1 MLFLYNILLYFFKTL
16 APSFLYFSS
25 KGREW
30 LEGQK
35 KISGAIVSIEHK
47 YISSKC
53 IWMHCASLGEYEQGK
68 PVLWALK
75 EKYPDHKLIL
85 TFFSPSGFKLPAAFF
100 LADDVYPLPL
110 DGEKAAKTWIMAI
123 HPEIAIFVKQEFWYH
138 YLRELNLQ
146 KIPVFLISGTM
157 SSSSLLK
164 FPFYKNWYLNICRFF
179 NILFLQSEK
188 DVVIAANYPLE
199 NALLSGNTRV
209 DSVIKNKELE
219 WKNEIINSFTSQSD
233 VIFFGSAWPVDIPIL
248 QHFMANPLFK
258 KWKIIWAPHDI
269 SPKQKNILLD
279 ALDDKKSIIFL
290 SDANLEVQNNRILV
304 LDTIGMLKY
313 AYRYAKLVYIGGG
326 FGKGIHNLLEPMVY
340 HLPVVFGPNHLAF
353 PEARYLVE
361 NGGGFCINNL
371 KDWDAVLEK
380 LNIPAFR
387 DNCGIIASSYIAE
400 NMGTMD
406 KILPYLYT
414 VLDKNEQG

>member
-1 MLFLYNILLYFFKTL
+1 M
-16 APSFLYFSS
+16 
-25 KGREW
+25 
-30 LEGQK
+30 
-35 KISGAIVSIEHK
+35 
-47 YISSKC
+47 
-53 IWMHCASLGEYEQGK
+53 AS
-68 PVLWALK
+68 
-75 EKYPDHKLIL
+75 
-85 TFFSPSGFKLPAAFF
+85 
-100 LADDVYPLPL
+100 
-110 DGEKAAKTWIMAI
+110 
-123 HPEIAIFVKQEFWYH
+123 
-138 YLRELNLQ
+138 
-146 KIPVFLISGTM
+146 
-157 SSSSLLK
+157 
-164 FPFYKNWYLNICRFF
+164 
-179 NILFLQSEK
+179 
-188 DVVIAANYPLE
+188 
-199 NALLSGNTRV
+199 
-209 DSVIKNKELE
+209 
-219 WKNEIINSFTSQSD
+219 
-233 VIFFGSAWPVDIPIL
+233 
-248 QHFMANPLFK
+248 PLFK

-313 AYRYAKLVYIGGG
+313 AYRYAKLVYVGGG

-387 DNCGIIASSYIAE
+387 DNCGIIASSYIAG